1 MIIKMMFTVKKS
13 IDFEERINTDY
24 LVSPIK
30 TGEKLMCENTY
41 CIELFKFTR
50 LTYINFIHFFKNS
63 FQQIFINLKFEDF
76 VHQIGK

>member
-30 TGEKLMCENTY
+30 TGEKLMCENT
-41 CIELFKFTR
+41 
-50 LTYINFIHFFKNS
+50 
-63 FQQIFINLKFEDF
+63 
-76 VHQIGK
+76 